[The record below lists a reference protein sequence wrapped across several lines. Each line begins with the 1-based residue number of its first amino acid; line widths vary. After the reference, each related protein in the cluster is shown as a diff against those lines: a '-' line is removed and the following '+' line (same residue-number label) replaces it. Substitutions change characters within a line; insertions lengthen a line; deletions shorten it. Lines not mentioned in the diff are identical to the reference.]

1 MIKMIT
7 RLILLSALIVMPTVG
22 FAAAG
27 TIQPSYVKLETSAGA
42 IVLMLRPDAAPA
54 TVANFERYV
63 RSGFYDGTIFHRVIP
78 GFMIQ
83 GGGFT
88 TTMQKKQT
96 SPPITNESDNGL
108 HNDRG
113 TIAMARTSDP
123 DSATSQF
130 FINLANNGYLDG
142 TQGRPG
148 YAVFGKVIQGMAVV
162 DAISKVD
169 TTTRDGHQNVP
180 VTPVIIKS
188 AKLISRSAALGKA
201 AN

>member
-1 MIKMIT
+1 MIKAMT
-7 RLILLSALIVMPTVG
+7 RLILLAALTVTPSVG
-22 FAAAG
+22 FAASAN
-27 TIQPSYVKLETSAGA
+27 THPDYVRLETSAGA
-42 IVLMLRPDAAPA
+42 IVLELRPDVAPV

-63 RSGFYDGTIFHRVIP
+63 RSGFYNGTIFHRVIP

-96 SPPITNESDNGL
+96 FPPIVNESDNGL
-108 HNDRG
+108 NNDRG

-130 FINLANNGYLDG
+130 FINLVNNGYLDG

-148 YAVFGKVIQGMAVV
+148 YAVFGKVIRGMAVV
-162 DAISKVD
+162 DAISKVA
-169 TTTRDGHQNVP
+169 TTTTDGHQNVP
-180 VTPVIIKS
+180 VTPVVIKS
-188 AKLISRSAALGKA
+188 AKLISRSVALGKA